1 MAAEPMTPWAQLAK
15 ELLDLTH
22 RFDDV
27 LEADEAVRVVIRRAA
42 LMAYAQHQVTD
53 PSSVARIDEALAD
66 LEARLRDVRPYEDTV
81 TAEELAARIQAVR
94 EEQAQHRAAG

>member
-1 MAAEPMTPWAQLAK
+1 MAAESTTQWAQLAE

-27 LEADEAVRVVIRRAA
+27 LENGEAVRVAIRRAA
-42 LMAYAQHQVTD
+42 LLAYAQHQVAD
-53 PSSVARIDEALAD
+53 PTSRAGIDEALAD
-66 LEARLRDVRPYEDTV
+66 LEARLRDGRPYEDSIS
-81 TAEELAARIQAVR
+81 ADELAARVRAMR